1 VRSRW
6 LGLAALA
13 ALATPLTGCGS
24 VLTASE
30 TTGNQLTIYSSLP
43 LEGPSA
49 AVARQI
55 EGGEKLALSDAGG
68 HVGLLKVSYVSLDD
82 VNPVTGKPSPGES
95 ATAAKQAAQDTST
108 IAYLG
113 DYGSEATAISLPI
126 INEAGILQVSPASPY
141 VGLTSAED
149 AGQDEP
155 GRFYPSGKRNF
166 ARLQPGDQV
175 QAQAQAR
182 LMHGLGL
189 HDVYVLDDQDPFEMP
204 LATIVAKDAE
214 QAGVKVAAHESVALP
229 AEANFAGLIEKILA
243 SKAQAVFLAA
253 GAGPGPVGL
262 WRKLHAADPHLL
274 LLGSSSLASEAFTS
288 QLGSSAAVTHLTSP
302 LLAEN
307 LYPPSAQKVL
317 ARYRRTFHGEA
328 GPSVLYGYEAM
339 SGVLEAIH
347 HAGPLGNNRPDV
359 IKAFMTTHDRDSVI
373 GRYSVQPDGETT
385 ITTYGVDRV
394 RGGRPVFER
403 AIETGSSPSAA
414 AQPAAG

>member
-1 VRSRW
+1 MRARW

-13 ALATPLTGCGS
+13 ALVPALTGCGS
-24 VLTASE
+24 VLTAAE

-182 LMHGLGL
+182 LMRSLGL

-204 LATIVAKDAE
+204 LATIVAQDAE

-229 AEANFAGLIEKILA
+229 AGANLTGLVEKVLA

-262 WRKLHAADPHLL
+262 WRKLHAANPHLL

-288 QLGSSAAVTHLTSP
+288 QLGSSAAATYLTSP

-307 LYPPSAQKVL
+307 LYPPAAQRVL
-317 ARYRRTFHGEA
+317 AQYRRTFRGEA

-394 RGGRPVFER
+394 RGGRAVFER
-403 AIETGSSPSAA
+403 AIETGSSST
-414 AQPAAG
+414 QPAAG